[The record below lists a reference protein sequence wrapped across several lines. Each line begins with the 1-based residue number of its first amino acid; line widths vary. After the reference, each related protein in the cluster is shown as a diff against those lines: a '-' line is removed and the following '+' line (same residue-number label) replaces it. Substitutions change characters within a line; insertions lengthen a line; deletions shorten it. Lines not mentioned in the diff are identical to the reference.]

1 MDHEYQLVRGAA
13 LAFLG
18 MWLTAEEP
26 AMSRGMRHLIA
37 ELNQQRDG
45 AVMQIK
51 PNKTI
56 LKGKVS
62 RVDRAA
68 DGWGANVEFSVDN
81 SAAAEGFSDFLQAQP
96 GSVVTIFA
104 AEPDAIEVGKDYTL
118 TTSVR
123 GGPKG
128 ERVVIESVDARKK

>member
-1 MDHEYQLVRGAA
+1 MDHDYQSVRA
-13 LAFLG
+13 LALALFG
-18 MWLTAEEP
+18 VWLTAEEP
-26 AMSRGMRHLIA
+26 GLPRSMRHPVA

-45 AVMQIK
+45 TVMQIK

-56 LKGKVS
+56 LQGTVS
-62 RVDRAA
+62 RVERAA
-68 DGWGANVEFSVDN
+68 DGWGANVEFSVDK

-118 TTSVR
+118 TTSVL

-128 ERVVIESVDARKK
+128 ERVVIESVDAPKK

>member
-1 MDHEYQLVRGAA
+1 MMDHDYQSVQGVA

-18 MWLTAEEP
+18 MWLTVEEP
-26 AMSRGMRHLIA
+26 AMPHGLRHRIA
-37 ELNQQRDG
+37 ERQQER
-45 AVMQIK
+45 VVTQIK

-56 LKGKVS
+56 LHGKVS

-68 DGWGANVEFSVDN
+68 DGWGANVEFSVEK
-81 SAAAEGFSDFLQAQP
+81 SAAAEGFSDFLQAKP
-96 GSVVTIFA
+96 GSVVTVFT

-123 GGPKG
+123 GGPRG